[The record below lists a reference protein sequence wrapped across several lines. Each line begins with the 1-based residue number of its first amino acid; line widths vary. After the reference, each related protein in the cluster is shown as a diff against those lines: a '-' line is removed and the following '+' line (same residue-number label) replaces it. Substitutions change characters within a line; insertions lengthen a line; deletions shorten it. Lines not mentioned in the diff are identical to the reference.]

1 MLWLAIPFAV
11 ILGKV
16 IYDASSS
23 PSPPAPEKT
32 VLQKNLLR
40 LGSLLRKEPGYK
52 VAILGQPGAGKSSLL
67 KKMTKGQVTPL
78 PVIGIQTDATDWSQD
93 HACALLSHY
102 QDFIFVDAPGYDTIT
117 HPLGDFLQ
125 HFPVNQFDAF
135 LLVINGKLHD
145 ADEKIYRLIRND
157 PRFSSS
163 DSSKSPPL
171 LVVRGFSEDL
181 EDSERHAIKSDVSV
195 RLSSLDGPARSNHPV
210 HFNFVS
216 NRTTEGLAQVIRDIR
231 PK

>member
-93 HACALLSHY
+93 HACALLRA
-102 QDFIFVDAPGYDTIT
+102 IA
-117 HPLGDFLQ
+117 L
-125 HFPVNQFDAF
+125 A
-135 LLVINGKLHD
+135 
-145 ADEKIYRLIRND
+145 
-157 PRFSSS
+157 
-163 DSSKSPPL
+163 KSPI
-171 LVVRGFSEDL
+171 EW
-181 EDSERHAIKSDVSV
+181 
-195 RLSSLDGPARSNHPV
+195 
-210 HFNFVS
+210 
-216 NRTTEGLAQVIRDIR
+216 
-231 PK
+231 